1 MRKTFVPLLVLGALL
16 ACRHID
22 PWTHEYN
29 LEQAQLAYT
38 QSMRW
43 GQFDKA
49 SLWISPDDRA
59 RFFREAQALR
69 DVRISEYE
77 IGELEM
83 GDGGTSATV
92 RVSYRVYDM
101 RTLIEREVRETQE
114 WSFDDDRNRWQVR
127 SQIASLRD
135 GTALPRESTP

>member
-1 MRKTFVPLLVLGALL
+1 MRQSLALLFALGSLL

-29 LEQAQLAYT
+29 LENAQLAYT

-43 GQFDKA
+43 GKCEQA
-49 SLWISPDDRA
+49 SQWIAPADRP
-59 RFFREAQALR
+59 RFFREAEQLQ
-69 DVRISEYE
+69 DVRISEYD

-83 GDGGTSATV
+83 ADGGKSATV

-114 WSFDDDRNRWQVR
+114 WSFAENGWQVR
-127 SQIASLRD
+127 SKIGSLRE
-135 GTALPRESTP
+135 GSALPRGATP

>member
-1 MRKTFVPLLVLGALL
+1 MRTSLALLLALGSLL

-22 PWTHEYN
+22 PWTHEYK
-29 LEQAQLAYT
+29 LENAQLAYT

-43 GQFDKA
+43 GRFDQA
-49 SLWISPDDRA
+49 SQWIAPDDRA
-59 RFFREAQALR
+59 RFFRDAEEQLQ
-69 DVRISEYE
+69 DVRISEYD

-83 GDGGTSATV
+83 GDGGKSATV

-114 WSFDDDRNRWQVR
+114 WSYDEGAWRVR
-127 SQIASLRD
+127 PTIGSLRD
-135 GTALPRESTP
+135 ATALPRGAVR